1 MGGMGKGGAYAFS
14 RVVVDTQFTK
24 AYVKPRMATGGAIGA
39 EADVARVTKLLIT
52 STAGGLRER
61 SKLVAYSYVGHGPR
75 DPGFSINILNKA

>member
-39 EADVARVTKLLIT
+39 EAEVARVTKLLIT

-61 SKLVAYSYVGHGPR
+61 FINLSRKFMSGPDLETPGLV
-75 DPGFSINILNKA
+75 

>member
-39 EADVARVTKLLIT
+39 EAEVARVTKLLIT
-52 STAGGLRER
+52 STAGGLKER
-61 SKLVAYSYVGHGPR
+61 LKKLVTKIYVRRGP
-75 DPGFSINILNKA
+75 

>member
-39 EADVARVTKLLIT
+39 EAEVARVTKLLIT

-61 SKLVAYSYVGHGPR
+61 FKNLSRKLMSGP
-75 DPGFSINILNKA
+75 DLETPGLV

>member
-1 MGGMGKGGAYAFS
+1 MGGMGKDGAYAFS

-39 EADVARVTKLLIT
+39 EAEVARVTKLLIT

-61 SKLVAYSYVGHGPR
+61 FKNLSRKFMSGPDLETPGLV
-75 DPGFSINILNKA
+75 

>member
-52 STAGGLRER
+52 STAGGLKE
-61 SKLVAYSYVGHGPR
+61 KLKISSRKFKSGT
-75 DPGFSINILNKA
+75 DLETPGLI